1 MSLDR
6 EPGEISVK
14 ALSVCVSSEPTRER
28 FSWVMATSSGSITI
42 EVYPGCDII
51 TPIRAIRTRD
61 RCDLRTAKATL
72 DSMR

>member
-28 FSWVMATSSGSITI
+28 SSWVMATSSGSTTI
-42 EVYPGCDII
+42 DVYPGCDII
-51 TPIRAIRTRD
+51 TPLKAIRLRD
-61 RCDLRTAKATL
+61 RCDLKTAKAAL